1 MSEYTSIRI
10 PVENYELVQQARRE
24 LARRGYGSL
33 PNKVTQSLDKD
44 TTGKLALGVVIG
56 LGIAALLYLLSES
69 GKE

>member
-1 MSEYTSIRI
+1 M
-10 PVENYELVQQARRE
+10 PVENYEGVQQARRE

-33 PNKVTQSLDKD
+33 PNEVTQSLDND